1 MASKNTPN
9 VVKGDIMIISE
20 LAKHLKY
27 SASERKFLIRLAKK
41 GVVAVESMLEEAIAK
56 VGKIERSHADGEDF
70 INGDDAKKAI
80 VNSRFH
86 GPLRGHSREASIA
99 NLSRKRGNLLVM
111 IAEPENNELFYFKI
125 PPHEYKNKKAITFQF
140 SKNGG
145 MNTKFMKG
153 TNSQSWRIWHQ
164 YRVMSFKE
172 LATG

>member
-20 LAKHLKY
+20 LSKHLKY

-56 VGKIERSHADGEDF
+56 VGKIKRSQAD
-70 INGDDAKKAI
+70 
-80 VNSRFH
+80 
-86 GPLRGHSREASIA
+86 
-99 NLSRKRGNLLVM
+99 LSRKRGNLLVM
-111 IAEPENNELFYFKI
+111 IAEPENNQLFYFKI
-125 PPHEYKNKKAITFQF
+125 PHYEYKTQKAITFQF
-140 SKNGG
+140 NKDGG

-153 TNSQSWRIWHQ
+153 TNSQSWRIWNQ

-172 LATG
+172 LTGS